1 MTDIKQARGKLVQD
15 IARGQRVNTK
25 ADRMW
30 DHVQTDPIIS
40 RRDALQH
47 IAAIGAGVGAI
58 CLPGTARAAT
68 SVSIRDFHAIGD
80 GIADDTLAFKRAVS
94 SGAPDIIVPKG
105 TYRLM
110 NQIVVP
116 SGVSLRG
123 VGKPLILL
131 DVNGFNATSTSQ
143 TYAANACAFMFRNNV
158 GGGVYGLKFRP
169 SSYGAELVVMAIA
182 VRAGRETHI
191 KDCEFEGFSKTKIV
205 RVDSSSLCSLQRNYF
220 HNCHLSSTN
229 VSQLTCIDVDDNRIR
244 GGSKNLRIT
253 DNLFKY
259 ITVSPDFLSKHG
271 NQTDAINISN
281 EMSSGHLISKNWID
295 TVGEGV
301 DCFGN
306 NCIIEYNYL
315 KNCHNYGVKI
325 THGARKN
332 LVRNN
337 IIIQPGLGGIVLAGS
352 SANATDTEENL
363 IAFNTIS
370 EVGAHGQW
378 PKATTFGIKL
388 EDDHGN
394 RTAHNN
400 TIKKNIINKGIRMDY
415 GILVSDNSY
424 GNNIFN
430 NEISGYVK
438 SKYISVDFH

>member
-1 MTDIKQARGKLVQD
+1 MQSL
-15 IARGQRVNTK
+15 
-25 ADRMW
+25 
-30 DHVQTDPIIS
+30 IS
-40 RRDALQH
+40 RRNALQRLVS
-47 IAAIGAGVGAI
+47 IGSGAAIIAVSR
-58 CLPGTARAAT
+58 TARAAT
-68 SVSIRDFHAIGD
+68 SATVQDFQAVGD

-94 SGAPDIIVPKG
+94 SGALVVIVPKG
-105 TYRLM
+105 TYRLTS
-110 NQIVVP
+110 QIVVP

-123 VGKPLILL
+123 VGKPLMLL
-131 DVNGFNATSTSQ
+131 DVNGFNATSTAQ
-143 TYAANACAFMFRNNV
+143 TYATNACAFMFRNNV
-158 GGGVYGLKFRP
+158 GGGVHGLKFKP
-169 SSYGAELVVMAIA
+169 SSYGAELIVMAIA
-182 VRAGRETHI
+182 LRACKGTHV

-244 GGSKNLRIT
+244 EGSKNLRIT
-253 DNLFKY
+253 ENIFKY
-259 ITVSPDFLSKHG
+259 ITVSTAFLAKYG

-281 EMSSGHLISKNWID
+281 ETSSGHLISKNRID
-295 TVGEGV
+295 TIGEGV

-315 KNCHNYGVKI
+315 RNCHNYGVKI
-325 THGARKN
+325 IHGARKN

-337 IIIQPGLGGIVLAGS
+337 IIIQPGLGGIVLTGS
-352 SANATDTEENL
+352 GNNATDTEENM

-394 RTAHNN
+394 RTARNN
-400 TIKKNIINKGIRMDY
+400 TIKKNIIKKGIRMDY
-415 GILVSDNSY
+415 GILISDNSH
-424 GNNIFN
+424 GNNILN

-438 SKYISVDFH
+438 SKYISKNPNLQKFVD